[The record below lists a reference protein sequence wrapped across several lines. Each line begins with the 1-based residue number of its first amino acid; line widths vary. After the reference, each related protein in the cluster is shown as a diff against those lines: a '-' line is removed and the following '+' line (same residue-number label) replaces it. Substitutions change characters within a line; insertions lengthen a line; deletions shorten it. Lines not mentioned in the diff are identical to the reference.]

1 MGILNGTLV
10 LLKTSAAAGT
20 PAAVSLE
27 TEASIS
33 IEQEELDV
41 TTKESGGFTEVI
53 AGKRS
58 GSISFTAFLDLSED
72 NNLEEMTTFFNTSS
86 TTARGTLLD
95 FEFGNAATAGS
106 PAAGEFEMSGSGL
119 LTSVEIGATTEE
131 SMQISGS
138 ITISGQYTFS
148 YGG

>member
-1 MGILNGTLV
+1 MSILNGTLV
-10 LLKTSAAAGT
+10 LLKTDAVAGT
-20 PAAVSLE
+20 PSSVSLQ
-27 TEASIS
+27 TEASVS

-58 GSISFTAFLDLSED
+58 GSVSFTAFLDLAED
-72 NNLEEMTTFFNTSS
+72 NNMEEMTAFFNTGS

-95 FEFGNAATAGS
+95 FEFGNATTPGS

-119 LTSVEIGATTEE
+119 LTSVEITANTEE

-138 ITISGQYTFS
+138 ITLSGQYTFS
-148 YGG
+148 YGA

>member
-10 LLKTSAAAGT
+10 LIKTSAVSGT
-20 PAAVSLE
+20 PASVSLQ

-33 IEQEELDV
+33 VEQEELDV
-41 TTKESGGFTEVI
+41 TTKASGGFTELI

-58 GSISFTAFLDLSED
+58 GSISFTAFLDLAEANS
-72 NNLEEMTTFFNTSS
+72 LEEMTAFFNTGS

-95 FEFGNAATAGS
+95 FEFGNAATPGL

-119 LTSVEIGATTEE
+119 LTSIEMSANTEE
-131 SMQISGS
+131 SMTISGS
-138 ITISGQYTFS
+138 ISLSGQYTFT
-148 YGG
+148 YG